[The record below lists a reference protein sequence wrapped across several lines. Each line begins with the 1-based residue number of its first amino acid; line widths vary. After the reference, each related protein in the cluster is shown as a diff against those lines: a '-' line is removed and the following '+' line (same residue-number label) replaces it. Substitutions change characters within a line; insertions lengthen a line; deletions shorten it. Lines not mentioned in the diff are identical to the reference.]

1 MKKLL
6 VIFGLLLWT
15 STALAQTTNTI
26 DLLWEADTSTP
37 VWYEGKALA
46 SPDSSVRV
54 VALPFFQAK
63 NGTRLASEQLTFDWR
78 KDGRPL
84 PSVSGVGRSSL
95 TYTAGG
101 VGTAANIEV
110 TITYPA
116 ESLALRQS
124 VLIPVVAPEVRL
136 YEAEPLWG
144 PLTNLVLPTN
154 LRVAKPEIAVTAAPF
169 FFSNDAVRQNNL
181 TYRWRLNGQPI
192 VTDSQNPATLNFLA
206 PTDNPGFE
214 NIIDLSVAHPR
225 LGSQIATANF
235 HLTFDSASPTI
246 GSFGWLERGIDQLAA
261 LWASA
266 QEGPAGEG
274 PRIGNDV
281 PTPGTSPS
289 PVTDP
294 NGFQKYL
301 SDLFSKLISVIAVLA
316 VLTIAYWGLKYILSG
331 IPGIKTVSKERIWLA
346 FWGLILALS
355 AWLILDTINPQINET
370 LKDWLKALQ

>member
-1 MKKLL
+1 MKKLCL
-6 VIFGLLLWT
+6 ILGLLVLAPT
-15 STALAQTTNTI
+15 TLAQTTNTI

-154 LRVAKPEIAVTAAPF
+154 LQVAKPEIAVTATPF

-192 VTDSQNPATLNFLA
+192 VTDSQNPDTLNFLA

-225 LGSQIATANF
+225 LGSQTATANF

-246 GSFGWLERGIDQLAA
+246 GTFGWVERGIDQLAA

-266 QEGPAGEG
+266 QEGPAGVG

-355 AWLILDTINPQINET
+355 AWLILDTINPQINAT